1 MLSRTALLRL
11 RRIERTPCLSMS
23 RHHTM
28 ATGVPRA
35 LAPWTAC
42 GWGSAARG
50 AHPGGTPALGFAA
63 APGASRGKSAV
74 AAVAAVRGTPACPST
89 LALRASRRRP
99 RAVRP
104 VPRAAEPEAEAGE
117 LAPDLDPSTGAPW
130 GWTLVGCDSDAGGAL
145 VVVRGPA
152 PGVVRRV
159 SVLDC
164 PTVKVEVNGK
174 RRTRLCVEAMVAL
187 VASTRIPKGTVAH
200 VEEGG
205 VEFGFSAQT
214 AFVQG
219 YNFGLWK
226 GVLASAGLDVRVV
239 KPQAWKVALGL
250 AHKKSTKD
258 ESRAM
263 AGSVFPSTRERLRR
277 KKDHGRAE
285 ALLIAAY
292 GHVAA
297 SARGERDANEE
308 AETESAFDSESSAA
322 AKNASF
328 VRDGVEDSVLDDSD
342 VAAPRASTF
351 SRAEDPLC
359 ASVREVVVRVVA
371 ERADE
376 AAEGGDAAPEADT
389 TLRRALGPDD
399 PLPYFGPYFGMS
411 GKQLAAEA
419 RARRLKVSGRK
430 MELVARLEMDDAERR
445 RSRRAREET
454 REP

>member
-1 MLSRTALLRL
+1 
-11 RRIERTPCLSMS
+11 
-23 RHHTM
+23 M

-50 AHPGGTPALGFAA
+50 AHRGWTPAPGFAA

-74 AAVAAVRGTPACPST
+74 AAVAAVVAARGTPACASSG
-89 LALRASRRRP
+89 ALRASRRRP
-99 RAVRP
+99 RAVRL
-104 VPRAAEPEAEAGE
+104 VPRAAEPDAEAGE

-152 PGVVRRV
+152 PGVARRV
-159 SVLDC
+159 VVLDC

-174 RRTRLCVEAMVAL
+174 QRTRLCVEAMVAL
-187 VASTRIPKGTVAH
+187 VASARIPRGTVAH

-239 KPQAWKVALGL
+239 KPQAWKYALGL

-263 AGSVFPSTRERLRR
+263 AGAVFPSTTEQLRR

-297 SARGERDANEE
+297 SARGERDAND
-308 AETESAFDSESSAA
+308 ETLKTERRSA
-322 AKNASF
+322 
-328 VRDGVEDSVLDDSD
+328 D
-342 VAAPRASTF
+342 VARTSDDASDAGFT
-351 SRAEDPLC
+351 SSVEARTRVEDPLC
-359 ASVREVVVRVVA
+359 ALVREVVVRSVA
-371 ERADE
+371 ERAAE
-376 AAEGGDAAPEADT
+376 AAEDGDDAPEADA

-419 RARRLKVSGRK
+419 RAEPEGERQEDGARRAAG
-430 MELVARLEMDDAERR
+430 DGRR
-445 RSRRAREET
+445 RETKGLDAGVNADFTVRGADMRR
-454 REP
+454 P

>member
-1 MLSRTALLRL
+1 
-11 RRIERTPCLSMS
+11 
-23 RHHTM
+23 M

-50 AHPGGTPALGFAA
+50 AHRGWTPAPGFAA

-74 AAVAAVRGTPACPST
+74 AAVAAVVAARGTPACASSG
-89 LALRASRRRP
+89 ALRASRRRP
-99 RAVRP
+99 RAVRL
-104 VPRAAEPEAEAGE
+104 VPRAAEPDAEAGE

-152 PGVVRRV
+152 PGVARRV
-159 SVLDC
+159 VVLDC

-174 RRTRLCVEAMVAL
+174 QRTRLCVEAMVAL
-187 VASTRIPKGTVAH
+187 VASARIPRGTVAH

-239 KPQAWKVALGL
+239 KPQAWKYALGL

-263 AGSVFPSTRERLRR
+263 AGAVFPSTTEQLRR

-297 SARGERDANEE
+297 SARGERDANDETLKTERRSAYVARTSDDASDAGFTSSVE
-308 AETESAFDSESSAA
+308 ARTR
-322 AKNASF
+322 
-328 VRDGVEDSVLDDSD
+328 V
-342 VAAPRASTF
+342 
-351 SRAEDPLC
+351 EDPLC
-359 ASVREVVVRVVA
+359 ALVREVVVRSVA
-371 ERADE
+371 ERAAE
-376 AAEGGDAAPEADT
+376 AAEDGDDAPEADA

>member
-1 MLSRTALLRL
+1 VRL
-11 RRIERTPCLSMS
+11 
-23 RHHTM
+23 
-28 ATGVPRA
+28 
-35 LAPWTAC
+35 
-42 GWGSAARG
+42 
-50 AHPGGTPALGFAA
+50 
-63 APGASRGKSAV
+63 
-74 AAVAAVRGTPACPST
+74 
-89 LALRASRRRP
+89 
-99 RAVRP
+99 
-104 VPRAAEPEAEAGE
+104 VPRAAEPDAEAGE

-152 PGVVRRV
+152 PGVARRV
-159 SVLDC
+159 VVLDC

-174 RRTRLCVEAMVAL
+174 QRTRLCVEAMVAL
-187 VASTRIPKGTVAH
+187 VASARIPRGTVAH

-239 KPQAWKVALGL
+239 KPQAWKYALGL

-263 AGSVFPSTRERLRR
+263 AGAVFPSTTEQLRR

-297 SARGERDANEE
+297 SARGERDANDETLKTERRSAYVARTSDDASDAGFTSSVE
-308 AETESAFDSESSAA
+308 ARTR
-322 AKNASF
+322 
-328 VRDGVEDSVLDDSD
+328 V
-342 VAAPRASTF
+342 
-351 SRAEDPLC
+351 EDPLC
-359 ASVREVVVRVVA
+359 ALVREVVVRSVA
-371 ERADE
+371 ERAAE
-376 AAEGGDAAPEADT
+376 AAEDGDDAPEADA

-419 RARRLKVSGRK
+419 RARSLKVSGKK

-445 RSRRAREET
+445 RGQIAREQT
-454 REP
+454 HNT

>member
-74 AAVAAVRGTPACPST
+74 AAVAAAAAIRETPACAST
-89 LALRASRRRP
+89 RALRASRRRP
-99 RAVRP
+99 RAVRL
-104 VPRAAEPEAEAGE
+104 VPRASEPEAEAGE

-152 PGVVRRV
+152 PGMVRRV

-174 RRTRLCVEAMVAL
+174 RRTRLCVESMVAL
-187 VASTRIPKGTVAH
+187 VASTRIPRGTVAH

-205 VEFGFSAQT
+205 VEYGFSAQT

-239 KPQAWKVALGL
+239 KPQAWKYALGL

-263 AGSVFPSTRERLRR
+263 AGRVFPSTREQLRR

-297 SARGERDANEE
+297 SARGARDADEE
-308 AETESAFDSESSAA
+308 AEMERRDSETSPSAA
-322 AKNASF
+322 ANA
-328 VRDGVEDSVLDDSD
+328 RLEDSA
-342 VAAPRASTF
+342 AAPTRT
-351 SRAEDPLC
+351 REEDPLC
-359 ASVREVVVRVVA
+359 ASVREVVVRSVA
-371 ERADE
+371 ERAAE
-376 AAEGGDAAPEADT
+376 AAEDGDGAPEADT

-419 RARRLKVSGRK
+419 RARSLKVSGKK

-445 RSRRAREET
+445 RGRAREET

>member
-1 MLSRTALLRL
+1 
-11 RRIERTPCLSMS
+11 
-23 RHHTM
+23 M

-50 AHPGGTPALGFAA
+50 AHRGWTPAPGFAA

-74 AAVAAVRGTPACPST
+74 AAVAAVVAARGTPACASSG
-89 LALRASRRRP
+89 ALRASRRRP
-99 RAVRP
+99 RAVRL
-104 VPRAAEPEAEAGE
+104 VPRAAEPDAEAGE

-152 PGVVRRV
+152 PGVARRV
-159 SVLDC
+159 VVLDC

-174 RRTRLCVEAMVAL
+174 QRTRLCVEAMVAL
-187 VASTRIPKGTVAH
+187 VASARIPRGTVAH

-239 KPQAWKVALGL
+239 KPQAWKYALGL

-263 AGSVFPSTRERLRR
+263 AGAVFPSTTEQLRR

-297 SARGERDANEE
+297 SARGERDANDQ
-308 AETESAFDSESSAA
+308 AETERRSDGARTSDDVVGDD
-322 AKNASF
+322 AS
-328 VRDGVEDSVLDDSD
+328 DDAD
-342 VAAPRASTF
+342 TNEGDTNEARTRV
-351 SRAEDPLC
+351 EDPLC
-359 ASVREVVVRVVA
+359 ALVREVVVRSVA
-371 ERADE
+371 ERAAE
-376 AAEGGDAAPEADT
+376 AAEDGDDAPEADA

-419 RARRLKVSGRK
+419 RARSLKVSGKK
-430 MELVARLEMDDAERR
+430 MELVARLEMNDAERR
-445 RSRRAREET
+445 RGQSREQT
-454 REP
+454 QTSP

>member
-1 MLSRTALLRL
+1 MRL
-11 RRIERTPCLSMS
+11 
-23 RHHTM
+23 
-28 ATGVPRA
+28 
-35 LAPWTAC
+35 
-42 GWGSAARG
+42 
-50 AHPGGTPALGFAA
+50 
-63 APGASRGKSAV
+63 
-74 AAVAAVRGTPACPST
+74 
-89 LALRASRRRP
+89 
-99 RAVRP
+99 
-104 VPRAAEPEAEAGE
+104 VPRAAEPESEAGE
-117 LAPDLDPSTGAPW
+117 LAPDLDPATGAPW

-174 RRTRLCVEAMVAL
+174 QRTRLCVEAMASL
-187 VASTRIPKGTVAH
+187 VASTRLPRGTVAH

-205 VEFGFSAQT
+205 VEYGFSAQT

-239 KPQAWKVALGL
+239 KPQAWKHALGL

-258 ESRAM
+258 ESRAL
-263 AGSVFPSTRERLRR
+263 ASTVFPSTREQLRR

-308 AETESAFDSESSAA
+308 AETERRDDET
-322 AKNASF
+322 KN
-328 VRDGVEDSVLDDSD
+328 DD
-342 VAAPRASTF
+342 AP
-351 SRAEDPLC
+351 RAEDPLC
-359 ASVREVVVRVVA
+359 ALVREVVVRTVA
-371 ERADE
+371 ERA
-376 AAEGGDAAPEADT
+376 AESAEDGDGAHSSSED

-419 RARRLKVSGRK
+419 RARSLKVSGKK

-445 RSRRAREET
+445 RGRIAREQT
-454 REP
+454 QQT